1 MYSDCPEENVK
12 LFELQAKLAMFL
24 KKNRKWILL
33 KRANDALTDYS
44 ELDIWQIHYQKWI
57 VC

>member
-24 KKNRKWILL
+24 KKK
-33 KRANDALTDYS
+33 
-44 ELDIWQIHYQKWI
+44 QKMNFT
-57 VC
+57 

>member
-24 KKNRKWILL
+24 KK
-33 KRANDALTDYS
+33 
-44 ELDIWQIHYQKWI
+44 QKMNFT
-57 VC
+57 